1 MSRSEGPALK
11 PPRGGRKPGIKNKR
25 KQLALAERSAST
37 IEEFCEAHRISR
49 ARYFELK
56 KQGLTPVEMAVGKLR
71 LISHEAAA
79 AWRRKQEGSDTAA

>member
-1 MSRSEGPALK
+1 MSRPEDTRRK
-11 PPRGGRKPGIKNKR
+11 PRGGRKSGSKNR
-25 KQLALAERSAST
+25 RPQLALAERSVST